1 MSKKQAAQARAAA
14 PAKGK
19 RKLTRAEKKQIEA
32 LIRQAKGDGKA
43 HTAQQTIPYLQMY
56 PDGICRVTD
65 KKYSKSIAFE
75 DINYQLAGSDDKTA
89 IFENWC
95 DFLNYFDASVSV
107 QLSFIN
113 QGTQREEAEKAID
126 IPPQDDAFNSIRS
139 EYAGMLKNQLSK
151 GNNGLVK
158 HKYIT
163 FSVEAD
169 NPAAAK
175 SRLARIETDILNNF
189 KVLGVTTRPLNGQER
204 LKVLHGVFHPDGEP
218 FSFSYDWLAP
228 AGLTTKDFIAPSSF
242 RFGEGR
248 YFRMG
253 RKIGAVSFLEILAP
267 ELNDRM
273 LADILDLETGVIVNL
288 HIRSIDQTEAIKT
301 IKRKITDLDK
311 MKIEEQKKAVR
322 SGYDMDIIPSDLAT
336 FGSEAKNLLQD
347 LQSRNERMFLL
358 TFLVV
363 NMADTKRKLENDVFA
378 AAGIAQKYN
387 CALTRLDYQQEAGL
401 MSSVP
406 LGENLVPI
414 QRGLTTSSTA
424 IFIPFITQELFQT
437 GEALYYGLNA
447 LSNNMILCDRK
458 QLKNPNGLILG
469 TPGSGKSFAAKRE
482 MTNAFLITDDDIIIC
497 DPEAE
502 YFSLVQR
509 LNGQVVRLSPA
520 GKGMDGKPQYVNPM
534 DINLNY
540 SEDDNPLA
548 LKSDFILSLCELVI
562 GGKEG
567 LQPVDKTVIDR
578 AVRNVYRPFLAD
590 PDPAKMPI
598 LGDLYNELLK
608 QPEPEAA
615 RIAAA
620 LELYVSGSLNV
631 FNHRT
636 NVLLKQ
642 PEPEAAR
649 IAAALELYVSGSLN
663 VFNHRTN
670 VELNN
675 RLVCFDIKQ
684 LGKQLKKL
692 GMLIVQDQVWNRVTV
707 NRAEK
712 KATRY
717 YMDEFHLLLKEE
729 QTAAYSVE
737 IWKRFR
743 KWGGIPTAITQNVKD
758 LLASREVENIFENS
772 DFVLMLNQ
780 AQGDRAIL
788 AGQLGISPQQM
799 KYVTHTEAGEGLIF
813 YGNVVLPFVDRFPKD
828 TELYRVMTTKPE
840 EVGEA

>member
-1 MSKKQAAQARAAA
+1 LSTAN
-14 PAKGK
+14 AKHAGNR
-19 RKLTRAEKKQIEA
+19 RKLTRAEKKEIAA
-32 LIRQAKGDGKA
+32 LIRAAKGDGKA
-43 HTAQQTIPYLQMY
+43 HTAQQTIPYLAMY
-56 PDGICRVTD
+56 PDGICKVTE
-65 KKYSKSIAFE
+65 KKYSKSIAYD
-75 DINYQLAGSDDKTA
+75 DINYQLAQADDKTA

-95 DFLNYFDASVSV
+95 DFLNYFDATVSV

-113 QGTQREEAEKAID
+113 RGTRSGGAEEVIAI
-126 IPPQDDAFNSIRS
+126 PAQNDAFNSIRT
-139 EYAGMLKNQLSK
+139 EYADMLKHQLAK
-151 GNNGLVK
+151 GNNGFVK
-158 HKYIT
+158 SKYIT

-169 NPAAAK
+169 NLNAAK
-175 SRLARIETDILNNF
+175 ARLARIETDILNNF
-189 KVLGVTTRPLNGQER
+189 KVLGAAARPMTGYER
-204 LKVLHGVFHPDGEP
+204 LEALHSVFHPEGEP
-218 FSFSYDWLAP
+218 FRFSWDWLTP
-228 AGLTTKDFIAPSSF
+228 SGLTTKDFIAPSSF

-273 LADILDLETGVIVNL
+273 LADILDLETGIVVNL
-288 HIRSIDQTEAIKT
+288 HIKSIDQTEAIKT

-322 SGYDMDIIPSDLAT
+322 SGYDMDIIPSDLAM
-336 FGSEAKNLLQD
+336 FGGEAKNLLQD

-363 NMADTKRKLENDVFA
+363 NMADTKRKLENDIFA

-406 LGENLVPI
+406 LGENLIPI

-424 IFIPFITQELFQT
+424 IFIPFITQELFQQ
-437 GEALYYGLNA
+437 GAALYYGLNA
-447 LSNNMILCDRK
+447 LSSNMILCDRK
-458 QLKNPNGLILG
+458 RLKNPNGLILG

-482 MTNAFLITDDDIIIC
+482 ITNAFLITNDDIIIC

-502 YFSLVQR
+502 YYPLVRR
-509 LNGQVVRLSPA
+509 LHGQVIRISPTST
-520 GKGMDGKPQYVNPM
+520 QYVNPM

-548 LKSDFILSLCELVI
+548 LKSDFLLSLCELVI

-567 LQPVDKTVIDR
+567 LMPVEKTVIDR
-578 AVRNVYRPFLAD
+578 SVRNVYRPFLAA

-598 LGDLYNELLK
+598 LGDLYDELLR

-615 RIAAA
+615 R
-620 LELYVSGSLNV
+620 V
-631 FNHRT
+631 
-636 NVLLKQ
+636 
-642 PEPEAAR
+642 
-649 IAAALELYVSGSLN
+649 AAALELYVSGSLN

-670 VELNN
+670 VELSN

-692 GMLIVQDQVWNRVTV
+692 GMLIVQDQVWNRVTI

-712 KATRY
+712 KSTRY

-758 LLASREVENIFENS
+758 LLSSREVENIFENS

-780 AQGDRAIL
+780 AQGDREIL
-788 AGQLGISPQQM
+788 ARQLNISPQQM

-813 YGNVVLPFVDRFPKD
+813 YGNVVLPFLDRFPQN
-828 TELYRVMTTKPE
+828 TELYRVMTTRPE
-840 EVGEA
+840 EVGGT

>member
-1 MSKKQAAQARAAA
+1 MNFEFMTIDTPLPPCMPFPRALTGF
-14 PAKGK
+14 PVSSTAKLMYC
-19 RKLTRAEKKQIEA
+19 RMLDAKLTRAEKKEIAAVIQA
-32 LIRQAKGDGKA
+32 AKGDGKP

-56 PDGICRVTD
+56 PDGICRVTE
-65 KKYSKSIAFE
+65 KKYSKSLVFE
-75 DINYQLAGSDDKTA
+75 DINYQLAQADDKTA

-113 QGTQREEAEKAID
+113 QGARKEKAQAAIE
-126 IPPQDDAFNSIRS
+126 IPAQDDAFNSIRK
-139 EYAGMLKNQLSK
+139 EYADMLKNQLEK
-151 GNNGLVK
+151 GNNGLEK
-158 HKYIT
+158 CKYIT
-163 FSVEAD
+163 FSIEAD
-169 NPAAAK
+169 NLAAAK
-175 SRLARIETDILNNF
+175 ARLSRIETDVLNNF
-189 KVLGVTTRPLNGQER
+189 KVLGAAARPMNGQER
-204 LKVLHGVFHPDGEP
+204 LNVLHGIFHPEGEP
-218 FSFSYDWLAP
+218 FRFSWDWLVP
-228 AGLTTKDFIAPSSF
+228 SGLTTKDFIAPSSF
-242 RFGEGR
+242 RFGDGR
-248 YFRMG
+248 TFRMG
-253 RKIGAVSFLEILAP
+253 RKLGAVSFLEILAP

-273 LADILDLETGVIVNL
+273 LSDILDLENGIIVNL
-288 HIRSIDQTEAIKT
+288 HIRSIDQSEAIKT

-363 NMADTKRKLENDVFA
+363 NMADTKRKLDNDIFA
-378 AAGIAQKYN
+378 TAGFAQKNN
-387 CALTRLDYQQEAGL
+387 CALTRLDYLQEAGF
-401 MSSVP
+401 MSSIP
-406 LGENLVPI
+406 LGENLIPI

-424 IFIPFITQELFQT
+424 IFIPFITQELFQR
-437 GEALYYGLNA
+437 GAALYYGLNA

-509 LNGQVVRLSPA
+509 LGGQVIRLSPA

-567 LQPVDKTVIDR
+567 LQPVEKTVIDR

-636 NVLLKQ
+636 NV
-642 PEPEAAR
+642 
-649 IAAALELYVSGSLN
+649 ELS
-663 VFNHRTN
+663 
-670 VELNN
+670 N

-758 LLASREVENIFENS
+758 LLSSREVENIFENS

-788 AGQLGISPQQM
+788 AKQLNISPQQM

-813 YGNVVLPFVDRFPKD
+813 YGNVVLPFIDRFPTD
-828 TELYRVMTTKPE
+828 TELYRLLTTKPE
-840 EVGEA
+840 EVSKP